1 MDVNP
6 LRVYLV
12 EDSLIIFG
20 LLRDLVE
27 GTGASV
33 VGHSVGAYEAI
44 EEIGK
49 TAPDVVVIDIALTDG
64 SGFEVL
70 KTLADQDSR
79 PVVYILSN
87 HAASPFR
94 ERAALLGADRF
105 FSKDQ
110 EMTALVGAV
119 ADMVKARR
127 ANGER
132 NRMVEGPPLLVG
144 QRRG

>member
-12 EDSLIIFG
+12 EDSLIMFG
-20 LLRDLVE
+20 LLRDLME

-64 SGFEVL
+64 NGFEVL
-70 KTLADQDSR
+70 ETLVDQDSR
-79 PVVYILSN
+79 PVIYILSN
-87 HAASPFR
+87 HAGSPFR

-110 EMTALVGAV
+110 EMTALVEAV
-119 ADMVKARR
+119 ANMVKARR
-127 ANGER
+127 ATAER
-132 NRMVEGPPLLVG
+132 NRMVEAPPLLVG
-144 QRRG
+144 QRRR

>member
-20 LLRDLVE
+20 LLRDLLE
-27 GTGASV
+27 QAGASV
-33 VGHSVGAYEAI
+33 VGHAMGADEAI

-49 TAPDVVVIDIALTDG
+49 TAPEVVVIDIALTDG
-64 SGFEVL
+64 NGFEVL
-70 KTLADQDSR
+70 KKLVDQDSR
-79 PVVYILSN
+79 PVIYILSN

-105 FSKDQ
+105 FAKDQ
-110 EMTALVGAV
+110 EMTALIEAV
-119 ADMVKARR
+119 AGMVTARR
-127 ANGER
+127 ANEP
-132 NRMVEGPPLLVG
+132 NRQIAGPRLATLWPLS
-144 QRRG
+144 